1 MIHLYESNRL
11 PASRWR
17 NGGGETREIVSYPP
31 GAADFDWRISI
42 ATIAADGD
50 FSLFPGIDRI
60 ITLLSGDVALYRHDQ
75 LYQPLSLHQPFA
87 FRGEEAISARLSGK
101 ISTDF
106 NIMARRSAFLPE
118 AGIATTRFAPAAI
131 EAGVVYVISGQW
143 QHQQTLLKAG
153 QGAWWENNAGTF
165 IPVSEDAQ
173 LLWGTLHLKRPNN

>member
-1 MIHLYESNRL
+1 MIHLYESSRL

-60 ITLLSGDVALYRHDQ
+60 ITLLSGEVALYRDEQ
-75 LYQPLSLHQPFA
+75 LYQALSLHQPFA
-87 FRGEEAISARLSGK
+87 FRGEEAISARLCGH

-106 NIMARRSAFLPE
+106 NIMARRSDFLPL
-118 AGIATTRFAPAAI
+118 AGIATTRFAPAAAD
-131 EAGVVYVISGQW
+131 AGVVYVISGQW
-143 QHQQTLLKAG
+143 QHQQTLLASG
-153 QGAWWENNAGTF
+153 QGAWWENNAGGF
-165 IPVSEDAQ
+165 IPVSADAR